1 MPRLSTVAPALV
13 ALFAL
18 MVTVACGD
26 SDSTSDETGGKLK
39 VVATTVQI
47 GALVREVGADK
58 IDLVVLV
65 GPGVD
70 PHDYEAT
77 TDDLKAIKASSVVF
91 ANGLGL
97 DSFLAKAINSAG
109 GKDKMVI
116 VTDGVRLRSTPG
128 AESEKDPHVWHNP
141 ENDQVM
147 VDNIAA
153 ALSRRDAPNAT
164 TYRGNADAYKTV
176 LDDTDRQI
184 RTLIDSIPPSN
195 RKMVTNHDAFGYFI
209 DRYGLTFV
217 GAVIPGSSTQGETS
231 PKDIAALTSL
241 IRREGVK
248 AIFSERTVDPKVAR
262 EIAKDTGVRII
273 DDLHGD
279 SLGEPGSGAET
290 VHGMLLANAKR
301 ISEALK

>member
-1 MPRLSTVAPALV
+1 MRLVTLTFVVLVSLATVG
-13 ALFAL
+13 
-18 MVTVACGD
+18 CGN
-26 SDSTSDETGGKLK
+26 STSSPDASDGKLR

-58 IDLVVLV
+58 IDLVILV

-109 GKDKMVI
+109 GKDKVVT
-116 VTDGVRLRSTPG
+116 VTDGVKLRSAQGT
-128 AESEKDPHVWHNP
+128 ESENDPHVWHNP
-141 ENDQVM
+141 ENVKGM
-147 VDNIAA
+147 IDNIANALGKRDGANA
-153 ALSRRDAPNAT
+153 AIYKANAT
-164 TYRGNADAYKTV
+164 AYTIV

-184 RTLIDSIPPSN
+184 RSIIDSIPQAN

-231 PKDIAALTSL
+231 PKDIANLTSL
-241 IRREGVK
+241 IRQEGVK
-248 AIFSERTVDPKVAR
+248 VIFSENTVDPKVAR

-273 DDLHGD
+273 DDLYGD

-290 VHGMLLANAKR
+290 IHGMLLANAKR

>member
-1 MPRLSTVAPALV
+1 MRLVTLTFVVLVSLATVG
-13 ALFAL
+13 
-18 MVTVACGD
+18 CGN
-26 SDSTSDETGGKLK
+26 STSSPDASDGKLR

-58 IDLVVLV
+58 IDLVILV

-109 GKDKMVI
+109 GKDKVVT
-116 VTDGVRLRSTPG
+116 VTDGVKLRSAQGT
-128 AESEKDPHVWHNP
+128 ESENDPHVWHNP
-141 ENDQVM
+141 ENVKVM
-147 VDNIAA
+147 IDNIANALGKRDGANA
-153 ALSRRDAPNAT
+153 AIYKANAT
-164 TYRGNADAYKTV
+164 AYTIV

-184 RTLIDSIPPSN
+184 RSIIDSIPQAN

-231 PKDIAALTSL
+231 PKDIANLTSL
-241 IRREGVK
+241 IRQEGVK
-248 AIFSERTVDPKVAR
+248 VIFSENTVDPKVAR

-273 DDLHGD
+273 DDLYGD

-290 VHGMLLANAKR
+290 IHGMLLANAKR

>member
-1 MPRLSTVAPALV
+1 MRLVTLTFVVLVSLATVG
-13 ALFAL
+13 
-18 MVTVACGD
+18 CGN
-26 SDSTSDETGGKLK
+26 STSSPDASDGKLR

-58 IDLVVLV
+58 IDLVILV

-109 GKDKMVI
+109 GKDKVVT
-116 VTDGVRLRSTPG
+116 VTDGVKLRSAQGT
-128 AESEKDPHVWHNP
+128 ESENDPHVWHNP
-141 ENDQVM
+141 ENVKVM
-147 VDNIAA
+147 IDNIANALGKRDGANA
-153 ALSRRDAPNAT
+153 AIYKANAT
-164 TYRGNADAYKTV
+164 AYNIV

-184 RTLIDSIPPSN
+184 RSIIDSIPQAN

-231 PKDIAALTSL
+231 PKDIANLTSL
-241 IRREGVK
+241 IRQEGVK
-248 AIFSERTVDPKVAR
+248 VIFSENTVDPKVAR

-273 DDLHGD
+273 DDLYGD

-290 VHGMLLANAKR
+290 IHGMLLANAKR